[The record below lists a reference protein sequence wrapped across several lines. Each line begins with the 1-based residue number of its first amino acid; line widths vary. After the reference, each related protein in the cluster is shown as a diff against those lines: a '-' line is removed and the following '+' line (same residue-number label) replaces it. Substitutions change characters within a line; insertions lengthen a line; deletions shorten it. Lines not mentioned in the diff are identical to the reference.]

1 MTALVRKAGSAT
13 EPGEV
18 TITAQI
24 WAGEKT
30 FDINISSAN
39 ADSIVVKNSAVAAS
53 GVDVSGIR
61 FQYNTAI
68 PAAIRSVLVNNGTG
82 QSRLAFFVNDLSAI
96 TSTSGLKEYL
106 SIAHLGACTLGGSS
120 GLGTTGS
127 AYHKFYGSIVGDATT
142 WSVGSSDIASFV
154 SNSFLDGAG
163 TRKAIASGIGYSRL
177 NMLKPATTGATA
189 FSIVA
194 NGTDTQTLNSAL
206 VSTNQLTLVSATA
219 SGVWTVGDTTNT
231 AFPGNNIVG
240 KKDAVAVAAGYVGE
254 KKSVYNQTATHYGAT
269 ATGAGTVVTTTGL
282 GILQTSSTVPIKIT
296 LTPGLWQIKA
306 KCEVTQTSKVS
317 TSTGITL
324 FQLSISTNT
333 TATTAGSGFERNSNR
348 AIVGDATNGTNFD
361 MIVSVIENINTGADY
376 FLVQNTQGSGTGMI
390 INNVCMEAV
399 RM

>member
-127 AYHKFYGSIVGDATT
+127 AYHTFYGSIVGDATT

-163 TRKAIASGIGYSRL
+163 TR
-177 NMLKPATTGATA
+177 
-189 FSIVA
+189 
-194 NGTDTQTLNSAL
+194 
-206 VSTNQLTLVSATA
+206 
-219 SGVWTVGDTTNT
+219 
-231 AFPGNNIVG
+231 
-240 KKDAVAVAAGYVGE
+240 
-254 KKSVYNQTATHYGAT
+254 
-269 ATGAGTVVTTTGL
+269 
-282 GILQTSSTVPIKIT
+282 
-296 LTPGLWQIKA
+296 
-306 KCEVTQTSKVS
+306 
-317 TSTGITL
+317 
-324 FQLSISTNT
+324 
-333 TATTAGSGFERNSNR
+333 
-348 AIVGDATNGTNFD
+348 
-361 MIVSVIENINTGADY
+361 
-376 FLVQNTQGSGTGMI
+376 
-390 INNVCMEAV
+390 
-399 RM
+399 